1 MCIVVLKHVLGLSI
15 LTRTLGDLMR
25 KSGASRRSLRK
36 AKKAHTV
43 SSSKGEIGGGGVYPV
58 VLRESSADTPSASD
72 L

>member
-15 LTRTLGDLMR
+15 LTITLGDLMR
-25 KSGASRRSLRK
+25 KLEVPIRSLGK

-43 SSSKGEIGGGGVYPV
+43 SSSKGEMRGCLPRDSQRIISGHS
-58 VLRESSADTPSASD
+58 LC